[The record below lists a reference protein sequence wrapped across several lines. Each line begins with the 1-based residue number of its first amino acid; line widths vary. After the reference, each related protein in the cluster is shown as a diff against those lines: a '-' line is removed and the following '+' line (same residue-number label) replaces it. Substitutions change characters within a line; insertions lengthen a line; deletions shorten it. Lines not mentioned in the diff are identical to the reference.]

1 MFQSWW
7 PPSDSY
13 LKTYKRLFWFEH
25 IPTSS
30 CSWGWCY
37 CRGPL
42 FWWFIFSDGCSRWIL
57 VKICQTSFLHIIF
70 SLSLSLLYF
79 YSLLFI
85 DVIML
90 SLSLFPV
97 LILVITIV
105 RSSSWQPA
113 SWLEYYSIS
122 FFYYYLPMSILFTRT
137 KLIFTF

>member
-70 SLSLSLLYF
+70 SLSLSF
-79 YSLLFI
+79 VFLFTFI
-85 DVIML
+85 YWCHHA
-90 SLSLFPV
+90 F
-97 LILVITIV
+97 TF
-105 RSSSWQPA
+105 
-113 SWLEYYSIS
+113 SIS
-122 FFYYYLPMSILFTRT
+122 SLDPCDYDCKELFMTTCLMTRVLFHLFFLLLSTNVNIIH
-137 KLIFTF
+137 KD